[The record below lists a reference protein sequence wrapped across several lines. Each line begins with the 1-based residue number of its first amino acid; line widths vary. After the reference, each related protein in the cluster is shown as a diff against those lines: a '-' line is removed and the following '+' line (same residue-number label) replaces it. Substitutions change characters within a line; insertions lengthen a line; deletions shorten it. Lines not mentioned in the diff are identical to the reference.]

1 MKCHL
6 CDGQY
11 EKFGIDWYCPSCDLL
26 HTIVKDTVSVYDAQY
41 CEKYIRYSQTEIN
54 KELQRYRWGSVLR
67 HARSGKILDIGC
79 GVGAFLQAAPEG
91 FETFGQDVNN
101 FCVEYCNSI
110 GLRATCDLPEE
121 EFDVV
126 TMFDSLEHFSSF
138 DDIVAYIR
146 RCLSAN
152 GHLVL
157 GVPNFRHDLLEDI
170 KEWRHYRP
178 DEHVFGISETAVH
191 RLCDKFGF
199 EFLESNDD
207 ESKVRQ
213 PAGNISTYVLQKK

>member
-6 CDGQY
+6 CEEQY
-11 EKFGIDWYCPSCDLL
+11 EKVGSDWYCSSCVLL
-26 HTIVKDTVSVYDAQY
+26 YTFIEDTVSVYDDQY
-41 CEKYIRYSQTEIN
+41 CEKYIKYSQTEANEI
-54 KELQRYRWGSVLR
+54 LQGHRWDSVLR
-67 HARSGKILDIGC
+67 HVRSGKILDIGC

-91 FETFGQDVNN
+91 FETFGQDVNR
-101 FCVEYCNSI
+101 FCVDYCNSI
-110 GLRATCDLPEE
+110 GLRATYDLPEE
-121 EFDVV
+121 KFDVI

-138 DDIVAYIR
+138 DVITYVC

-152 GHLVL
+152 GYLVL
-157 GVPNFRHDLLEDI
+157 GVPNFRRNLLENV

-178 DEHVFGISETAVH
+178 DEHVFGISEEAVR

-199 EFLESNDD
+199 EFLEVNDN

-213 PAGNISTYVLQKK
+213 PAGNISTYVLQFR